1 MEIFKKSDFKKLA
14 KIHKTHCVTIYIPT
28 HRTNEA
34 GDGMYKDK
42 TNLKNQL
49 KEASH
54 QLAIWEMKEDAIN
67 EYLKPIAVLLE
78 DDAFWRKQ
86 SDGLAIFYD
95 GNEVLTYSIP
105 KVFKEYTYVNTH
117 LYLKPM
123 ADLVHGS
130 GRHFIMAL
138 SLGDVQFYEATQNTI
153 TEVKIEDLVPQ
164 TLVEAVG
171 GDFEDK
177 HLQRRSGQGEKGGA
191 EGMYHGHGEGAD
203 TEKKEE
209 ARKFFREIDKG
220 IMKMLH
226 DEDAPLVIA
235 CVDYLFPIYKEV
247 NSYKYLEEKHVI
259 GNYEHEDIL
268 ALKERAWDIVK
279 DEFEEAKEKAKEQ
292 VNALLNNGKAST
304 NLEDIVPS
312 AITGRAEILFIKENE
327 EVWGKYLKEE
337 NKIDIEDVRRVGD
350 TGLLNKAA
358 VETINHG
365 GIVYLVPEDEM
376 PVKNTIVNAVYRY
389 EM

>member
-1 MEIFKKSDFKKLA
+1 MEIFKKSDFEKLA

-28 HRTNEA
+28 HRTNAA

-153 TEVKIEDLVPQ
+153 TEVRIDDLVPQ
-164 TLVEAVG
+164 TMTDAVG
-171 GDFEDK
+171 TDVEDK
-177 HLQRRSGQGEKGGA
+177 HLQRRSGQGEKGGSD
-191 EGMYHGHGEGAD
+191 GMYHGHGDGAAS
-203 TEKKEE
+203 EKKEE
-209 ARKFFREIDKG
+209 AKKFFREVDKG

-226 DEDAPLVIA
+226 DEDAPLVVA
-235 CVDYLFPIYKEV
+235 CVDYLFPLYKEV
-247 NSYKYLEEKHVI
+247 NSYKPLKEQHVA

-268 ALKERAWDIVK
+268 SLKEKVWDIVK
-279 DEFEEAKEKAKEQ
+279 EQFEERKNMAKEQ

-304 NLEDIVPS
+304 TLEDIVPS
-312 AITGRAEILFIKENE
+312 AITGRAETLFIKENE
-327 EVWGKYLKEE
+327 EVWGKYINEE

-376 PVKNTIVNAVYRY
+376 PVENTIVNAVYRY

>member
-1 MEIFKKSDFKKLA
+1 M
-14 KIHKTHCVTIYIPT
+14 TIYIPT
-28 HRTNEA
+28 HRTNAA

-42 TNLKNQL
+42 TTLKNQL
-49 KEASH
+49 KEAAK
-54 QLAIWEMKEDAIN
+54 QLSTWEMKDEDVDD
-67 EYLKPIAVLLE
+67 YLKPIVHLME
-78 DDAFWRKQ
+78 DDDFWRKQ

-95 GNEVLTYSIP
+95 GEELLTYSIP

-130 GRHFIMAL
+130 GRHFIMTL
-138 SLGDVQFYEATQNTI
+138 SLGDVQFFEATQNTI
-153 TEVKIEDLVPQ
+153 TEVTIEDLVPQ

-177 HLQRRSGQGEKGGA
+177 SLQRRSGQGEKGGS
-191 EGMYHGHGEGAD
+191 EGMYHGHGDGAA

-209 ARKFFREIDKG
+209 AKKFFREVDKG

-226 DEDAPLVIA
+226 DEDAPLVVA

-247 NSYKYLEEKHVI
+247 NSYKPLKDQHI
-259 GNYEHEDIL
+259 AGNYEHKDIL
-268 ALKERAWDIVK
+268 ELKEKAWDIVK
-279 DEFEEAKEKAKEQ
+279 EEFGAEKEKAKEQ

-304 NLEDIVPS
+304 TVDDIVPS
-312 AITGRAEILFIKENE
+312 AITGRAEALFIKENE
-327 EVWGKYLKEE
+327 EIWGKYIKEE
-337 NKIDIEDVRRVGD
+337 NKIDIEEVRRVGD

-365 GIVYLVPEDEM
+365 GKVYLVPEDEM
-376 PVKNTIVNAVYRY
+376 PVNGTIINAVYRY